1 LQAKSRC
8 TGANR
13 GLGAAIARTL
23 LGVGAAVYRGAQD
36 PSTITDDRI
45 IPVRLDVTSDED
57 VANHLA
63 ARTRPEREDGP

>member
-23 LGVGAAVYRGAQD
+23 LGAGAAVYRGARD

-45 IPVRLDVTSDED
+45 IPFAST
-57 VANHLA
+57 
-63 ARTRPEREDGP
+63 